1 MTLEE
6 IKASDKVLLTAADV
20 AEALGVDAQG
30 IRVQAHEN
38 PAALGFPIMITGRN
52 GRSVRIP
59 KLAFIRWVE
68 GK

>member
-1 MTLEE
+1 MTLDE
-6 IKASDKVLLTAADV
+6 IKASDKTMLTPADV